1 MIQFSGLGYVLCV
14 VRNMEMEDRMG
25 YAIVQACR
33 AIKRRHKLEEGAF
46 APAIAAISHVVNSPA
61 TLELGEKLKDLQI
74 ELNQSYQKHSQV
86 SDRLVQEVTESQSLR
101 TQLGDKETAIN
112 ALQEELTAAKEK
124 ILQIEINVKETQG
137 ALDATTSE
145 VDELRSHVKELEG
158 QIIDLKKENDM
169 LIERWMDQKMR
180 DAERL
185 NEANAMYEDM
195 MEKVKAG
202 QLMELARTQVDGIVR
217 HSEAGAE
224 NYVKSGL
231 PSAVKHV
238 IRAHD
243 VMCSAIHFEQGG
255 KNVYSGGHD
264 KLVKSWNVVNGSCMS
279 TLRGCLGSV
288 LDLSM
293 SYDKNLVIAACSDH
307 KLHLWESQTGRM
319 RHTLTGHTEKVVSVD
334 ISKTSNRRAVSAAY
348 DRTLKAWDMQTG
360 YVTNTLICYSNC
372 NAVALTMNGEV
383 LCSGHMDGN
392 LRLWDIRSGKQS
404 SEVVA
409 HNQGITSVSVS
420 RNGHTMLTSGRDN
433 VHNMIDVRTLE
444 VQASFRAPGL
454 LVATNWSRS
463 CLSPDERY
471 VAAGGA
477 DGSVVVWNRFAKD
490 GTVTLKGHS
499 SPVLACTWSDEGRPL
514 VTADKSGCVIV
525 WE

>member
-1 MIQFSGLGYVLCV
+1 
-14 VRNMEMEDRMG
+14 MG

-33 AIKRRHKLEEGAF
+33 AMKRRHKLEEGAY
-46 APAIAAISHVVNSPA
+46 APAIAVISQVLNSQVA
-61 TLELGEKLKDLQI
+61 LELEENVKSLQLQ
-74 ELNQSYQKHSQV
+74 LNQSYQKHSQV
-86 SDRLVQEVTESQSLR
+86 SEKLVQEVTESQSLR
-101 TQLGDKETAIN
+101 TQLAEKEASITQ
-112 ALQEELTAAKEK
+112 LQENLTAEK
-124 ILQIEINVKETQG
+124 ATLLQIETDAKETKS
-137 ALDATTSE
+137 ALETTAAE
-145 VDELRSHVKELEG
+145 VQELRMHVAELEAK
-158 QIIDLKKENDM
+158 INDLKVENNM
-169 LIERWMDQKMR
+169 LIERWMKQKMQ

-202 QLMELARTQVDGIVR
+202 QLQELARAQVDGIVR

-224 NYVKSGL
+224 DYVESGL
-231 PSAVKHV
+231 PSSVKHV

-243 VMCSAIHFEQGG
+243 VMCSTVKFERGG
-255 KNVYSGGHD
+255 KSIFSGGHD
-264 KLVKSWNVVNGSCMS
+264 RVVKSWNVSSGACVS

-293 SYDKNLVIAACSDH
+293 SFDSNVVIAACSDH
-307 KLHLWESQTGRM
+307 KLHLWETQTGRM

-334 ISKTSNRRAVSAAY
+334 VSKTSNRRAVSAAY
-348 DRTLKAWDMQTG
+348 DRSMKTWDMQTG
-360 YVTNTLICYSNC
+360 YVTSTLICYSNC

-392 LRLWDIRSGKQS
+392 LRLWDIRTGKQS

-420 RNGHTMLTSGRDN
+420 KNGHTMLTSGRDN
-433 VHNMIDVRTLE
+433 VHNLIDVRTLE

-454 LVATNWSRS
+454 VVATNWSRS

-471 VAAGGA
+471 VAAGGT
-477 DGSVVVWNRFAKD
+477 DGSVVVWNRYAKD
-490 GTVTLKGHS
+490 STVTLKGHAS
-499 SPVLACTWSDEGRPL
+499 AVLACTWSDQGRPL

>member
-1 MIQFSGLGYVLCV
+1 
-14 VRNMEMEDRMG
+14 MEMEDRMG

-33 AIKRRHKLEEGAF
+33 AMKRRHKLEEGAY
-46 APAIAAISHVVNSPA
+46 APAIAVISQVLNSQA
-61 TLELGEKLKDLQI
+61 ALEFEEKVKTLQL

-86 SDRLVQEVTESQSLR
+86 SEKLVQEVTESQSLR
-101 TQLGDKETAIN
+101 TQLAEKETTITQ
-112 ALQEELTAAKEK
+112 LQEQLTAEKEK
-124 ILQIEINVKETQG
+124 IARAETDAKEAQG
-137 ALDATTSE
+137 ALATTSAE
-145 VDELRSHVKELEG
+145 VEELRLRVQELEA
-158 QIIDLKKENDM
+158 QIKDLKKENDM
-169 LIERWMDQKMR
+169 LIQRWMNQKMQ

-202 QLMELARTQVDGIVR
+202 QLQELARTQVDGIVR
-217 HSEAGAE
+217 HSEVGAE
-224 NYVKSGL
+224 DYVESGL
-231 PSAVKHV
+231 PSTVKHV

-243 VMCSAIHFEQGG
+243 VTCSTIKFEHGG
-255 KNVYSGGHD
+255 KSVFSGGHD
-264 KLVKSWNVVNGSCMS
+264 RIVKSWNVSNGACIS

-288 LDLSM
+288 LDLSL
-293 SYDKNLVIAACSDH
+293 SLDSNLVIAACSDH
-307 KLHLWESQTGRM
+307 KLHLWETSTGRM

-334 ISKTSNRRAVSAAY
+334 VSKTSNRRAVSAAY
-348 DRTLKAWDMQTG
+348 DRSMKTWDMQTG

-372 NAVALTMNGEV
+372 NAVALTMNGEI

-392 LRLWDIRSGKQS
+392 LRLWDIRTGKQS

-420 RNGHTMLTSGRDN
+420 KNGHTMLTSGRDN
-433 VHNMIDVRTLE
+433 VHNLIDVRTLE

-463 CLSPDERY
+463 CLSPDEKY
-471 VAAGGA
+471 VAAGGT
-477 DGSVVVWNRFAKD
+477 DGSVVVWNRYAKD
-490 GTVTLKGHS
+490 STVTLKGHT
-499 SPVLACTWSDEGRPL
+499 SPVLACTWSDQGRPL
-514 VTADKSGCVIV
+514 VTADKNGCVII

>member
-1 MIQFSGLGYVLCV
+1 MA
-14 VRNMEMEDRMG
+14 MEMGDRMG
-25 YAIVQACR
+25 YAIVEACR
-33 AIKRRHKLEEGAF
+33 AMKRRHKQEEGAY
-46 APAIAAISHVVNSPA
+46 APAIAVISQVLNSQA
-61 TLELGEKLKDLQI
+61 ALELEEKVKTLQL

-86 SDRLVQEVTESQSLR
+86 SEKLVQEVTESQALR
-101 TQLGDKETAIN
+101 AQLAEKESAMHE
-112 ALQEELTAAKEK
+112 LQEQLTIEREK
-124 ILQIEINVKETQG
+124 ILQAETDAKTTRD
-137 ALDATTSE
+137 ALETTSAE
-145 VDELRSHVKELEG
+145 VDELRVHATDLENQIKE
-158 QIIDLKKENDM
+158 LKKENDM
-169 LIERWMDQKMR
+169 LIERWMKQKMQ

-202 QLMELARTQVDGIVR
+202 QLQELARTQVDGIVR

-224 NYVKSGL
+224 DYVESGL
-231 PSAVKHV
+231 PSSVKHT

-243 VMCSAIHFEQGG
+243 VTCSTLKFDTGG
-255 KNVYSGGHD
+255 KSLFTGGHD
-264 KLVKSWNVVNGSCMS
+264 HVVKSWNVSNGTTVS
-279 TLRGCLGSV
+279 TLRGSLGSI
-288 LDLSM
+288 LDLSL
-293 SYDKNLVIAACSDH
+293 SFDSNLLIAACSDH
-307 KLHLWESQTGRM
+307 KLHLWETSTSRM
-319 RHTLTGHTEKVVSVD
+319 RHTFTGHTEKVVSVSL
-334 ISKTSNRRAVSAAY
+334 SKTSNRRAVSAAY
-348 DRTLKAWDMQTG
+348 DRSMKTWDMQTG

-392 LRLWDIRSGKQS
+392 LRLWDIRTGKQS

-433 VHNMIDVRTLE
+433 VHNLIDVRTLE

-463 CLSPDERY
+463 CLSPDEKY

-477 DGSVVVWNRFAKD
+477 DGSVVVWNRYAKD
-490 GTVTLKGHS
+490 STVTLKGHS
-499 SPVLACTWSDEGRPL
+499 SAVLACAWSDQGRPL
-514 VTADKSGCVIV
+514 VTADKNGYIIV